1 MTVVFYQHEGKC
13 NVSLQKK
20 KKMEISFF
28 FFLNIASITKCDT
41 ALITKSENQLC
52 STKNTASTRKLKH
65 AILYR
70 SYKKKKDRERE
81 KISKLSPL
89 SLFPY
94 TVAFM
99 NKKKNAD

>member
-1 MTVVFYQHEGKC
+1 M
-13 NVSLQKK
+13 NVTFSLQKK
-20 KKMEISFF
+20 KKNGNLVL

-70 SYKKKKDRERE
+70 SYKKKKKRVRERE

-94 TVAFM
+94 TVPFM
-99 NKKKNAD
+99 NKKNAD

>member
-20 KKMEISFF
+20 NGNFIL

-70 SYKKKKDRERE
+70 SYKKKKRERE